1 MIVLSTGIWPM
12 DLNFPVFATGV
23 PMDLNMHG
31 EIKVHRSNACG
42 AVYKQYGTHEIQI
55 KKSNERVIVAWRQNE
70 QFLQLNSI
78 SWLNQ
83 VTFKQQD
90 NTDDSTCII
99 R

>member
-1 MIVLSTGIWPM
+1 MFTNVGPHIIYFKPGGETEYQLPLSIVNDCT
-12 DLNFPVFATGV
+12 
-23 PMDLNMHG
+23 
-31 EIKVHRSNACG
+31 
-42 AVYKQYGTHEIQI
+42 VYKQYGTHEIQI
-55 KKSNERVIVAWRQNE
+55 KKSNEQVIVAWCQNE
-70 QFLQLNSI
+70 QFLQLNFI